1 MIRGASVGLAL
12 LLAGCGATQE
22 SSDAAMAQMQNCLFW
37 CVIGLAIEN
46 QSENVTETINA
57 GEDTDIELGDIEA
70 GQQGGN
76 QDQANEGPALTIPTF

>member
-57 GEDTDIELGDIEA
+57 EDADIELGDIEA
-70 GQQGGN
+70 VQEGGN
-76 QDQANEGPALTIPTF
+76 QDQANEGPALSIPTF